1 MGSTAS
7 VDGQVAVVRSRRQGS
22 LGQQETDDVCV
33 CVNVIARCVQ
43 LNSYSRDL

>member
-33 CVNVIARCVQ
+33 NVIARCVQ

>member
-1 MGSTAS
+1 MKPISTAS

-33 CVNVIARCVQ
+33 RECDREVCAVELV
-43 LNSYSRDL
+43 L